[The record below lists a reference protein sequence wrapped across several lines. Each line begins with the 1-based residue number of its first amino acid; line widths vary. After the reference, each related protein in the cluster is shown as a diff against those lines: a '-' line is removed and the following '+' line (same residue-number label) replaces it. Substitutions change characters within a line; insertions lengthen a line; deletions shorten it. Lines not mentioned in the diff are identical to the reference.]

1 MVSSMPVDLQRELAE
16 ALRRAQQ
23 AAAPTHILRTAQLPR
38 RDRTLLQQRG
48 FVVEII
54 KGWYALTTPQAR
66 PGETTFWH
74 LHFWAFVSAYLHAR
88 YGRRYCLSPEHS
100 LDLWTASTQTPK
112 QLIVLTAR
120 GGVFTLKLPNDS
132 SVLLYPNRKGLP
144 SVTESKQGVQVMPL
158 AVALLRTTPSY
169 FIRSATNAELALR
182 MVRIEE
188 LSRVLL
194 AGPVNVTAAGRIAG
208 GLRHLGLT
216 DSASRLEADLLAAG
230 IAIKPQ
236 NPFEGPGRLPVGS
249 VLQSPYAGRIEA
261 MWSRMRPD
269 VLKHFPAPPCAM
281 PEQSRYLH
289 RVNEI
294 YTHDAYHS
302 LSIEGYQVT
311 PELIQRI
318 ADGAWNPSANPQDQE
333 QANAMAAKGYREAFG
348 QVLASLGDIWRGR
361 PPGKV
366 VDRDLQGWY
375 RALFSPSVQSNILP
389 VSALAG
395 YRERRVF
402 IRGSEHVPPAIE
414 AVPALME
421 ALFSALTQEP
431 SPAVRAV
438 LGHFIFVFIHPYS
451 DGNGRIGRFLMNLML
466 ASGGYSWT
474 VIRVDRR
481 REYMA
486 ALEKASVHGE
496 ISDFAKFVADEM
508 KASAKLRPFQHKRSL
523 V

>member
-1 MVSSMPVDLQRELAE
+1 MPVDLQRELAE
-16 ALRRAQQ
+16 ILRRAQ
-23 AAAPTHILRTAQLPR
+23 AAAPSRILRTAQLPR

-48 FVVEII
+48 FLVEII

-66 PGETTFWH
+66 PGDTTFWH

-88 YGRRYCLSPEHS
+88 YGQRYCLSPEHS
-100 LDLWTASTQTPK
+100 LDLWTAGTQTPK

-132 SVLLYPNRKGLP
+132 SILLYPNRKGLP
-144 SVTESKQGVQVMPL
+144 PATESKQGVQVMPL
-158 AVALLRTTPSY
+158 ALALIRTTPSY
-169 FIRSATNAELALR
+169 FTRSATNAELALR
-182 MVRIEE
+182 MVRVEE
-188 LSRVLL
+188 LSRALL
-194 AGPVNVTAAGRIAG
+194 AGPINVTAAGRIAG
-208 GLRHLGLT
+208 ALRHLGLA
-216 DSASRLEADLLAAG
+216 DSAARLEADLLAAG
-230 IAIKPQ
+230 IAIKAK
-236 NPFEGPGRLPVGS
+236 NPFEEPARLPVGA

-261 MWSRMRPD
+261 LWARMRPD
-269 VLKHFPAPPCAM
+269 VLAHFPAPPLSM
-281 PEQSRYLH
+281 PEQSRYLQ

-333 QANAMAAKGYREAFG
+333 QINAMAAKGYREAFSA
-348 QVLASLGDIWRGR
+348 VLGSLGDLWCGR
-361 PPGKV
+361 SPGKI

-375 RALFSPSVQSNILP
+375 RALFSPSVQANILP
-389 VSALAG
+389 ASALAG

-402 IRGSEHVPPAIE
+402 IRGSEHVPPAVE

-421 ALFSALTQEP
+421 ALFKALTDEP

-438 LGHFIFVFIHPYS
+438 LGHFVFVFIHPYA

-466 ASGGYSWT
+466 ASGGYNWT

-481 REYMA
+481 QEYMA

-496 ISDFAKFVADEM
+496 ITDFAKFVAAEM
-508 KASAKLRPFQHKRSL
+508 RASAKLKPFRR
-523 V
+523 VRGAP

>member
-1 MVSSMPVDLQRELAE
+1 MVPSVPVDPQRDLAK
-16 ALRRAQQ
+16 ALRRAQ
-23 AAAPTHILRTAQLPR
+23 AAASSHILRTAQLPR

-48 FVVEII
+48 FLVEII

-66 PGETTFWH
+66 PDDTTFWH
-74 LHFWAFVSAYLHAR
+74 LHFWAFVSGYLRAR
-88 YGRRYCLSPEHS
+88 YGQRYCLSPEHS
-100 LDLWTASTQTPK
+100 LDLWTARTQTPK

-132 SVLLYPNRKGLP
+132 SILLYPNRTGLP
-144 SVTESKQGVQVMPL
+144 PETKSKQGVQVMPL
-158 AVALLRTTPSY
+158 AVALIRTTPSY
-169 FIRSATNAELALR
+169 FTRSATGAELALR
-182 MVRIEE
+182 MARVEE
-188 LSRVLL
+188 LSRALL

-216 DSASRLEADLLAAG
+216 DSAARLEADLLAAG
-230 IAIKPQ
+230 IAVKPQ
-236 NPFEGPGRLPVGS
+236 NPFDEPARLPIGV

-261 MWSRMRPD
+261 MWSRMRPE
-269 VLKHFPAPPCAM
+269 VLAHFPAPPRGM
-281 PEQSRYLH
+281 PEQSRYLQH
-289 RVNEI
+289 VNEI

-302 LSIEGYQVT
+302 LSIEGYQVS

-318 ADGAWNPSANPQDQE
+318 ADSAWNPSENPQDQE
-333 QANAMAAKGYREAFG
+333 QVNAMAAKGYREAFS
-348 QVLASLGDIWRGR
+348 QVLSSLGDIWRGR
-361 PPGKV
+361 PPGKA

-375 RALFSPSVQSNILP
+375 RALFSPSVQANILP
-389 VSALAG
+389 ASSLAG

-402 IRGSEHVPPAIE
+402 IRGSEHVPPATE

-421 ALFSALTQEP
+421 ALFGALTQEP

-438 LGHFIFVFIHPYS
+438 LGHFVFVFIHPYS

-466 ASGGYSWT
+466 ASGGYNWT

-486 ALEKASVHGE
+486 ALEKASVQGE
-496 ISDFAKFVADEM
+496 IADFTKFVAGEM
-508 KASAKLRPFQHKRSL
+508 KASAKLKPFRRARHTS
-523 V
+523 

>member
-1 MVSSMPVDLQRELAE
+1 MPINPQRDLAE
-16 ALRRAQQ
+16 ALRRAQ
-23 AAAPTHILRTAQLPR
+23 AAAPAHVLRTGQLSR

-48 FVVEII
+48 FLVEII
-54 KGWYALTTPQAR
+54 KGWYALATPQSHT
-66 PGETTFWH
+66 GDTTFWH
-74 LHFWAFVSAYLHAR
+74 LHFWAFVSAYLQTR
-88 YGRRYCLSPEHS
+88 YGQRYCLSPEHS
-100 LDLWTASTQTPK
+100 LDLWTAGTQTPK

-132 SVLLYPNRKGLP
+132 SILLYPNRKSLP
-144 SVTESKQGVQVMPL
+144 ASTATKQGVQVFPL
-158 AVALLRTTPSY
+158 ALALIRTTPSY
-169 FIRSATNAELALR
+169 FTRSATHAELALR

-188 LSRVLL
+188 LSHALL
-194 AGPVNVTAAGRIAG
+194 AGDVNVSAAGRTVG
-208 GLRHLGLT
+208 GLRHLGLNE
-216 DSASRLEADLLAAG
+216 SASRLESDLLAAG

-236 NPFEGPGRLPVGS
+236 NPFEEPARLPVGA

-261 MWSRMRPD
+261 LWSRMRPE
-269 VLKHFPAPPCAM
+269 VLAHFPAPPRVM
-281 PEQSRYLH
+281 PDESRYLQ

-318 ADGAWNPSANPQDQE
+318 ADGAWNPAETPEDQG
-333 QANAMAAKGYREAFG
+333 QINAMAAKGYREAFK
-348 QVLASLGDIWRGR
+348 QVVSSLGDVLDGQS
-361 PPGKV
+361 PGKV
-366 VDRDLQGWY
+366 ADRDLQGWY
-375 RALFSPSVQSNILP
+375 RALFSPSVQANILP
-389 VSALAG
+389 ASALAG

-421 ALFSALTQEP
+421 ALFDALLKEP
-431 SPAVRAV
+431 SAAVRAV
-438 LGHFIFVFIHPYS
+438 LGHFVFVFIHPYS

-474 VIRVDRR
+474 VIRVERR

-486 ALEKASVHGE
+486 ALEKASVQGE
-496 ISDFAKFVADEM
+496 IGDFAKFVAIEM
-508 KASAKLRPFQHKRSL
+508 KESAKLKPFRRQRGSA
-523 V
+523 